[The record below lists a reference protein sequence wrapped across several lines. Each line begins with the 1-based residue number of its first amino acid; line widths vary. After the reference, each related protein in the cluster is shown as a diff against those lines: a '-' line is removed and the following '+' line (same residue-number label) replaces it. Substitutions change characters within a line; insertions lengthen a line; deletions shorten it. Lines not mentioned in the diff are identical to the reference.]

1 MKVCSYLIF
10 QLILIVSDHREH
22 INLMHLRNNIAIS
35 KVTHAG
41 HGFTANNACQHR
53 ASANDT
59 KALGRWSTG
68 NSYLACYDR
77 ALPTSAMLAAAMFNA
92 EKPESY
98 SLAREYLGDFLRL
111 LLYLLS
117 VKLT

>member
-1 MKVCSYLIF
+1 
-10 QLILIVSDHREH
+10 
-22 INLMHLRNNIAIS
+22 MHMRNKIEIS

-41 HGFTANNACQHR
+41 RGFTATNARQHR

-68 NSYLACYDR
+68 DSYSACYDR

-98 SLAREYLGDFLRL
+98 SLARDFLGM
-111 LLYLLS
+111 LS
-117 VKLT
+117 SGFLEANH

>member
-1 MKVCSYLIF
+1 
-10 QLILIVSDHREH
+10 
-22 INLMHLRNNIAIS
+22 MHLRNNIAIS

-41 HGFTANNACQHR
+41 RGFTANNARQHR

-68 NSYLACYDR
+68 DSYSACYDR

-98 SLAREYLGDFLRL
+98 SLAREYLGDFSL
-111 LLYLLS
+111 LFVS
-117 VKLT
+117 FISQANIRCQT